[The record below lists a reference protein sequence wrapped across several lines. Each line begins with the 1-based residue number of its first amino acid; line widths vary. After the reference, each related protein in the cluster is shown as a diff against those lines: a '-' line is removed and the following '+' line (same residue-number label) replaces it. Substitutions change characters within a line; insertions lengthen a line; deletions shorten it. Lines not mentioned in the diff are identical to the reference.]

1 MELNGT
7 PTLVTGGTS
16 FIGSHLA
23 ERLRERGGDV
33 RVVDNLS
40 SGRIENVPSL
50 IEKGT
55 VEFIEGDL
63 LDQGTARRT
72 LEGIQL
78 VFHLAAD
85 HGGRGYVDLH
95 QSACA

>member
-7 PTLVTGGTS
+7 PTLVTGDTS
-16 FIGSHLA
+16 FIGSHLV
-23 ERLRERGGDV
+23 ERLLERGADV

-40 SGRIENVPSL
+40 SGRMDYVGPLIEN
-50 IEKGT
+50 GT
-55 VEFIEGDL
+55 VDFVEGDL
-63 LDQGTARRT
+63 LDQATARKT

-85 HGGRGYVDLH
+85 HGGRAWKRRLRNG
-95 QSACA
+95 S